1 MPPSYELVYINQS
14 TGNIYISCCIN
25 MHLYIYTLYIYT
37 HYISNFILYMY
48 IITINQLYT
57 IIIILQYMCIY
68 TYIYIMYLHV
78 YPLYTQRS
86 LVISIKSFGGSVHQ
100 GALAWRPSSA
110 AGLHLNGD
118 HR

>member
-1 MPPSYELVYINQS
+1 
-14 TGNIYISCCIN
+14 
-25 MHLYIYTLYIYT
+25 
-37 HYISNFILYMY
+37 MY

-68 TYIYIMYLHV
+68 TYIYIYIMYLHV

-86 LVISIKSFGGSVHQ
+86 LVISIKSFGGPVHQ